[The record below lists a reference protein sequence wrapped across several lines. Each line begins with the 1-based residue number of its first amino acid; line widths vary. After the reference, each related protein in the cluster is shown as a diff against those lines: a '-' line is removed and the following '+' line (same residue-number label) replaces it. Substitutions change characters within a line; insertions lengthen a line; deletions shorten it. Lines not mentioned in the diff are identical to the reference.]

1 MSKASKPPAMAPV
14 VPHLTV
20 DDTSAAIEFYKK
32 AFGAV
37 EIARH
42 AAPDGKKIMHAAVL
56 INGATVM
63 LNDDFPE
70 YSGKPRT
77 PQALGGSPVVIHLNV
92 SDVDASWQRA
102 VKAGAEVTMALA
114 DQFWGDRYG
123 SLRDPHGHEWSMS
136 SAYAARGL
144 KSSSTRCTAQ
154 AQACYPGCFAA
165 ARWKS
170 PRSALSETP
179 RSPACNSLSL

>member
-1 MSKASKPPAMAPV
+1 MPKASQPPITAPV
-14 VPHLTV
+14 VAHLTV
-20 DDTSAAIEFYKK
+20 DDTSAAIAFYKK

-56 INGATVM
+56 INGAPVM

-92 SDVDASWQRA
+92 PDVDAAWQRA

-136 SAYAARGL
+136 SAKSKLSDAEVQKAAVKAFSKG
-144 KSSSTRCTAQ
+144 
-154 AQACYPGCFAA
+154 
-165 ARWKS
+165 
-170 PRSALSETP
+170 
-179 RSPACNSLSL
+179 